1 MNYKVM
7 NRPMFKM
14 GGSTTPR
21 RNYAAGAFGTGKTMG
36 ELGSMSFKDLLA
48 LQGAANQKE
57 LSGLDRLRDINKLS
71 VIGNLAGN
79 VLPNVERGGIKG
91 VIDFL
96 KDPGTTQAAI
106 AGLAGEKKI
115 DLQEGQIKGKQF
127 DKYIAG
133 RAQSKTL
140 DIAEKKAMQETAT
153 ALKQRLAG
161 ESRKLLA
168 EYGSINQMP
177 PEIRQQYYDSRKIAV
192 GDLTP
197 SEAIRFATAQV
208 GKDFPGDEI
217 STSKRKTLIKEMA
230 KNFLATLDLADGGRV
245 NRQMGTPMMGEQPM
259 QGQPMQ
265 QETQMSEQPMQPEG
279 QQDPYQYLRTRLP
292 AEIPDQVVKL
302 IAYNKEAFND
312 FAAIETQDDLDS
324 FNKRYNVELVVNV

>member
-21 RNYAAGAFGTGKTMG
+21 RNYQGGAFGTGQTM
-36 ELGSMSFKDLLA
+36 EQLGNLSFKDLLGM
-48 LQGAANQKE
+48 QEIANKKE

-71 VIGNLAGN
+71 VVGNLAGN

-96 KDPGTTQAAI
+96 KDPLTTQAAI

-127 DKYIAG
+127 DKYISG
-133 RAQSKTL
+133 RATSKQL

-153 ALKQRLAG
+153 LTKQRLAE
-161 ESRKLLA
+161 ESRDLLA
-168 EYGSINQMP
+168 QYGSVNQMP
-177 PEIRQQYYDSRKIAV
+177 PEIRTKYFDNRKIAL
-192 GDLTP
+192 GEITP
-197 SEAIRFATAQV
+197 QRAKIIATDQV
-208 GKDFPGDEI
+208 NNLYGPNEI
-217 STSKRKTLIKEMA
+217 SKSKRNELID
-230 KNFLATLDLADGGRV
+230 DLVNRYLGNINRV
-245 NRQMGTPMMGEQPM
+245 ERQMGSPMMGEQPV
-259 QGQPMQ
+259 QEQPMQ
-265 QETQMSEQPMQPEG
+265 QETQMSEQPMQQEG
-279 QQDPYQYLRTRLP
+279 QEDPYQYLRTRLP